1 LERLSDFSSEQQRR
15 NEEDFKKSLFKGEI
29 RRLVVN
35 MSVGHN
41 SSGGCGHMGTGV
53 WRPEKKKLEAQRP
66 KAKR

>member
-15 NEEDFKKSLFKGEI
+15 NEEDFKI